1 MWMKSCLKKTVN
13 YSEIRWYSHWIPR
26 LIFDLFF
33 WACFDYMHKIPI
45 LLVST
50 LCYAA
55 FGWIWVHK
63 LYEHPCCCFC
73 LWQWNRRQMPVTLA
87 VTHAL
92 AATEAPHS
100 FTDEVVCFRSWTF
113 RFSFSLYFCL
123 FVTLT
128 EVYFFNLSA
137 VLLILLIWIYQG
149 FASYQEVLGCVR
161 QGLGLSK

>member
-1 MWMKSCLKKTVN
+1 
-13 YSEIRWYSHWIPR
+13 
-26 LIFDLFF
+26 
-33 WACFDYMHKIPI
+33 MHKIPI

-55 FGWIWVHK
+55 FGWIWVYK

-128 EVYFFNLSA
+128 EVYFFKVRVCIVSGSPGVCTAGFGVIQVTSGLTLGFRSSYWGPVKAWVWPSVLNLFGVKIMFS
-137 VLLILLIWIYQG
+137 
-149 FASYQEVLGCVR
+149 
-161 QGLGLSK
+161 